1 MATSKQAATKKK
13 EKFHFLQEFKQ
24 FAFQDNLISLATGVV
39 IGTSF
44 KNVSTSLVEDIIMP
58 PLGLLLGRVD
68 FSNLYISLS
77 RQDFATLADAEA
89 AGAPVIRYGEFISE
103 VIDFSLTALSIYIV
117 LFFILRQ
124 RPHKK

>member
-1 MATSKQAATKKK
+1 MVTTEKKTTDKK
-13 EKFHFLQEFKQ
+13 EKFHFVQEFKQ
-24 FAFQDNLISLATGVV
+24 FAFQDNLVSLATGVV

-77 RQDFATLADAEA
+77 RQSYSTLAEAEA

-124 RPHKK
+124 RPQKK